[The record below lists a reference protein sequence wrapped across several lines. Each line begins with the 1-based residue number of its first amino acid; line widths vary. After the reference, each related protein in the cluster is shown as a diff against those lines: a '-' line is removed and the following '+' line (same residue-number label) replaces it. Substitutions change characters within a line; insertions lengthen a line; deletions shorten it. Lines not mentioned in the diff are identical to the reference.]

1 MVNARTCAIV
11 VIAPLVI
18 VPDIPF
24 EMDRQESPAIIAGTV
39 VFVLA
44 MLIPSL
50 LSLLRGRQLRND
62 GDRSVEPLGIS
73 VKGQG
78 ILGVKYGLS
87 PVIGGL
93 SSEHNFTLISVCV
106 TSGDIGT
113 TSKPVLR
120 LLLW

>member
-1 MVNARTCAIV
+1 MVNARACAIV

-24 EMDRQESPAIIAGTV
+24 EMDGQESPAIIAGNV

-44 MLIPSL
+44 VLLLLL
-50 LSLLRGRQLRND
+50 LSLLRGRQLRHD
-62 GDRSVEPLGIS
+62 GDRPVELLGIS

-87 PVIGGL
+87 PVIGGP
-93 SSEHNFTLISVCV
+93 SSEHNFARISVCV
-106 TSGDIGT
+106 TRGDIGT
-113 TSKPVLR
+113 ASKPALR
-120 LLLW
+120 LRFW